1 MNNTISR
8 EKLMTA
14 YDGISKAME
23 RIESLMEPGGE
34 RATAW
39 LELLDA
45 RALLREA
52 LVDGTDIQIREAA

>member
-1 MNNTISR
+1 MSNTISR

-14 YDGISKAME
+14 YDAVTKASE
-23 RIESLMEPGGE
+23 RIESLMEAGAE

-39 LELLDA
+39 MELLEA

-52 LVDGTDIQIREAA
+52 LVDGADVQIKEAA